1 MKTVIFS
8 GTSEGRTLCEQLSR
22 AGQEA
27 VACVAT
33 EYGKQVMPALPGIA
47 RCAQTMELG
56 WEAMRKAPE
65 RKSASSESGAVPACV
80 KK

>member
-33 EYGKQVMPALPGIA
+33 EYGKQVMPALPGIRVHTGRMDA
-47 RCAQTMELG
+47 AQMADFLADLVLEDIH
-56 WEAMRKAPE
+56 P
-65 RKSASSESGAVPACV
+65 
-80 KK
+80 